1 MRKCAAIFEKWK
13 KASLK
18 SLETNTKFNV
28 VFIGLLNCLDIGIA
42 FSFLHN
48 KMISVGNVTNMLY
61 NIAAS
66 STWVYYNIKS
76 LKQSSNYE
84 RLTN

>member
-1 MRKCAAIFEKWK
+1 M
-13 KASLK
+13 L
-18 SLETNTKFNV
+18 L
-28 VFIGLLNCLDIGIA
+28 FIGLLNCLDEGIT
-42 FSFLHN
+42 FSFVYN
-48 KMISVGNVTNMLY
+48 KMISVGYVTNMLY
-61 NIAAS
+61 NIAAP